1 MNSNDDIIKSKTT
14 IFELPS
20 PEANDLEPLA
30 KALVALRRDEE
41 PLAPSAELRRQV
53 EGRLSEIES
62 RSQGAVITK
71 EQAMQKNSTGR
82 FRLRDWVFFA
92 GGSIAAAVATTII
105 FWPSP
110 NAEVAKVEATHL
122 KSEVLSQDTKDY
134 SEVLASISRRNQSV
148 VRSAGETA
156 AESKDYSEV
165 TSKMKKSMPESS
177 PAGASTGAGGM
188 PGMPGMGGGSGGGGN
203 PGGPNSERFQ
213 GGAGGSGAMA
223 GMPGGGLGKGQ
234 HSNGGPGGG
243 KYPEAG
249 GYQPDF
255 EGAGPGLPASS
266 GPDPYPP
273 AALKIEPAAPAA
285 ADPIEIAVAESIE
298 LTVPAPQA
306 APKND
311 FMKSKGAIT
320 GTGLTGRG
328 EAARG
333 SMTARYGGTAPTKEE
348 IDRYRMS
355 LARQGHDRRTDD
367 LAQLHE
373 GEARGEA
380 KGYDASLEDTRRL
393 VSGEQ
398 YNTIVE
404 NQFLAPT
411 VEPLSTFS
419 IDVDTASY
427 SNIRRFLTS
436 GQMPPPAAVRIE
448 EMVNY
453 FGYSYAQPKG
463 KEPFSVNMETADCP
477 WNPGHVL
484 LRVGLKGKEIERK
497 ARPASNLVFLLD
509 VSGSMADENK
519 LPLLKTTMTMLIGE
533 LTENDRVTIVT
544 YAGDAGL
551 KLEPTSGDQKEK
563 ITQTISSLSAGG
575 STNGSAGIELAYQK
589 AAEAFIKEGTNR
601 IILATD
607 GDLNVGVTSDEALVK
622 MIKEKAASGTFLTV
636 LGFGEGNLKDG
647 KLEQIADNGNG
658 MYGYV
663 HSVREGR
670 KLMVEQLS
678 GSLVTIAKDVKIQ
691 IEFNPAQIQSYRLL
705 GYENRVMAAADFNN
719 DKKDAGEIGAGHTV
733 TALYELVPVEVNV
746 KGKEPR
752 PDVEPLKYQKA
763 ITAVVAEPK
772 DLKALTDAATSGEL
786 LTLKLRYKEPDGVE
800 SRLIEF
806 PLKEGGKQFNSA
818 SKDFQ
823 FAAAVASF
831 GMILRGSQHRGSS
844 NASAIAEIAAGALGE
859 DANGLRAEFVDLV
872 RRAEKLGIK

>member
-1 MNSNDDIIKSKTT
+1 MNPKQY
-14 IFELPS
+14 ELPS
-20 PEANDLEPLA
+20 PESTDLEPLA

-53 EGRLSEIES
+53 EARLGELETNA
-62 RSQGAVITK
+62 QGKVITK
-71 EQAMQKNSTGR
+71 EKAMLKNSTGG

-105 FWPSP
+105 FWPAPKTETAVSWSTSK
-110 NAEVAKVEATHL
+110 AEVTASTPGVKVASESMKQKYDKR
-122 KSEVLSQDTKDY
+122 KSLFEYQRADASASSVQD
-134 SEVLASISRRNQSV
+134 
-148 VRSAGETA
+148 
-156 AESKDYSEV
+156 
-165 TSKMKKSMPESS
+165 ESS
-177 PAGASTGAGGM
+177 ASQSSRTASESAQPAGAGGVAGMGAGGVSGGM
-188 PGMPGMGGGSGGGGN
+188 PGSGVGGGAPGMPGFGGYQGGPVAGNGSTGGKRSNSGSKGGAPYGVPGGGGYL
-203 PGGPNSERFQ
+203 PSFE
-213 GGAGGSGAMA
+213 SG
-223 GMPGGGLGKGQ
+223 
-234 HSNGGPGGG
+234 
-243 KYPEAG
+243 
-249 GYQPDF
+249 DIT
-255 EGAGPGLPASS
+255 LPASS
-266 GPDPYPP
+266 GPNPYPP
-273 AALKIEPAAPAA
+273 PGLTLEAKPDANDSSPGKAPEVDAIASVEIASPATSLSRPAAPS
-285 ADPIEIAVAESIE
+285 ADPASPRAV
-298 LTVPAPQA
+298 VVQ
-306 APKND
+306 
-311 FMKSKGAIT
+311 
-320 GTGLTGRG
+320 
-328 EAARG
+328 
-333 SMTARYGGTAPTKEE
+333 GGTRQHPSDSRERYYRARVKGKEGP
-348 IDRYRMS
+348 DGYASS
-355 LARQGHDRRTDD
+355 LMEDGESRFQNFYYG
-367 LAQLHE
+367 E
-373 GEARGEA
+373 GVD
-380 KGYDASLEDTRRL
+380 KGIKT
-393 VSGEQ
+393 GEQ
-398 YNTIVE
+398 YNTIIE

-411 VEPLSTFS
+411 SEPLSTFS

-463 KEPFSVNMETADCP
+463 KEPFAVNMETADCP

-519 LPLLKTTMTMLIGE
+519 LPLLKTTMTMLTGE

-551 KLEPTSGDQKEK
+551 KLEPTSGDQKQK
-563 ITQTISSLSAGG
+563 ITDAINSLSAGG
-575 STNGSAGIELAYQK
+575 STNGSAGIDLAYQK

-601 IILATD
+601 VILATD
-607 GDLNVGVTSDEALVK
+607 GDLNVGVTSDDALVK
-622 MIKEKAASGTFLTV
+622 LIKEKAAGGTFLTV

-658 MYGYV
+658 MYAYID
-663 HSVREGR
+663 SVREGR
-670 KLMVEQLS
+670 KVMVEQLT

-691 IEFNPAQIQSYRLL
+691 IEFNPAQVQSYRLL

-733 TALYELVPVEVNV
+733 TALYELVPVEVSR
-746 KGKEPR
+746 KENAPR

-763 ITAVVAEPK
+763 ITAAVAEPK
-772 DLKALTDAATSGEL
+772 EPKALTDAATSGEL

-806 PLKEGGKQFNSA
+806 PLKERGKQFNSA

-844 NASAIAEIAAGALGE
+844 NASAVAEIAAGAIGE
-859 DANGLRAEFVDLV
+859 DPNGLRAEFVDLV